1 MKVYTVIAQVVYEG
15 AEEPMAAFSA
25 FEKAREYIV
34 HLQTTKEFEGFR
46 FLPDIAGWDYP
57 NLDIVDLDVDNPPT
71 YLTDETRVTVGW
83 GLMRNGKLVGKLIA
97 DEVEAKRTRNRWS
110 KDAGDWDAYQ
120 LVWVDRSKK

>member
-1 MKVYTVIAQVVYEG
+1 MYK
-15 AEEPMAAFSA
+15 
-25 FEKAREYIV
+25 
-34 HLQTTKEFEGFR
+34 
-46 FLPDIAGWDYP
+46 YP

-120 LVWVDRSKK
+120 LIWVDRSKK